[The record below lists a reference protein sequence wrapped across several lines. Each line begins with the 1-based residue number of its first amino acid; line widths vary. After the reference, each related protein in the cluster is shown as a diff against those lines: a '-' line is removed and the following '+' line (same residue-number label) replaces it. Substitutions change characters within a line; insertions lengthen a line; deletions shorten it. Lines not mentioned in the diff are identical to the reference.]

1 MQETGSKSI
10 SKEVGGL
17 FDKIREQALQYS
29 HLMEELEQLARN
41 TALQSDQMQRGF
53 EQLREANHDTL
64 RRVEHTAQEIFTT
77 INHKAT
83 TLNELYEELSSIE
96 QTRQALQELNSVLQ
110 TQKREIEK
118 IIKTSETHF
127 KRIADESYLGFENK
141 VAFQFQQIKDE
152 IHVLDK
158 KLLGLLDLHRRE
170 MREVQEDIDQ
180 FKNKV
185 TETKYIVDETT
196 KIIDAMIEDA
206 EGRIDSKI
214 LHAHATVRQQLSQ
227 MEQTMLDANL
237 DKGSMGMPEVLGR
250 HEVEQLRTR
259 MRGLEKSVGSLR
271 SISIGLAITA
281 LILALIA
288 LVL

>member
-1 MQETGSKSI
+1 MQGTESKSI
-10 SKEVGGL
+10 SKEVSGL

-29 HLMEELEQLARN
+29 QLMEELEQLART
-41 TALQSDQMQRGF
+41 TALQSEQMQKDF
-53 EQLREANHDTL
+53 EQLRGTNHDAL
-64 RRVEHTAQEIFTT
+64 RRVENTAQETLST
-77 INHKAT
+77 INHKAA
-83 TLNELYEELSSIE
+83 TLNELYEQLSSIE
-96 QTRQALQELNSVLQ
+96 QTRQALQELNAVLQ

-118 IIKTSETHF
+118 IIKTSEAHF

-141 VAFQFQQIKDE
+141 VALQFQQIKDE
-152 IHVLDK
+152 IRVLDK

-196 KIIDAMIEDA
+196 KIIETMIEDA
-206 EGRIDSKI
+206 ESRIDSKI
-214 LHAHATVRQQLSQ
+214 LYAHATVRQQLSQ
-227 MEQTMLDANL
+227 MEQNIIDANEK
-237 DKGSMGMPEVLGR
+237 DSSASSDHTSR
-250 HEVEQLRTR
+250 HEVEQLRAR
-259 MRGLEKSVGSLR
+259 IRGLEKNIGSLR
-271 SISIGLAITA
+271 SISVGLAITA

>member
-29 HLMEELEQLARN
+29 HLMEELEQLARD
-41 TALQSDQMQRGF
+41 TALQSGQMREEF
-53 EQLREANHDTL
+53 EQLREANQGAL
-64 RRVEHTAQEIFTT
+64 RRVESTSEETLST
-77 INHKAT
+77 ISHKAS
-83 TLNELYEELSSIE
+83 TLNELYNQLSSIE
-96 QTRQALQELNSVLQ
+96 QTRQALQELNVVLQ

-118 IIKTSETHF
+118 IIKTSEAHF

-152 IHVLDK
+152 IRVLDK

-170 MREVQEDIDQ
+170 MREVQDDIDQ

-206 EGRIDSKI
+206 ESRIDSKI
-214 LHAHATVRQQLSQ
+214 LHAHTTVRHQLSQ
-227 MEQTMLDANL
+227 MEQNIADAVG
-237 DKGSMGMPEVLGR
+237 DKDSSGGMDASTR
-250 HEVEQLRTR
+250 REVEQLRAR
-259 MRGLEKSVGSLR
+259 MRSLEKNVGSLR
-271 SISIGLAITA
+271 SISIGLAIA
-281 LILALIA
+281 A
-288 LVL
+288 LVLALVALVL